1 MLFIGE
7 LNLLGIIV
15 SLVANTILG
24 GVWYTVLFG
33 KQYAE
38 ALGRKYDSAEKPG
51 PLFIFGPMV
60 CGLALIIAL
69 NIISVALEVS
79 TLMDA
84 VSLGL
89 ILGIGLVASTSV
101 NTAINPNI
109 PRPLFYGLIS
119 GSFFIVSTTL
129 ISVILVLI

>member
-33 KQYAE
+33 KQYGE
-38 ALGRKYDSAEKPG
+38 ALGRKYDSTEKPG

-69 NIISVALEVS
+69 NIISVALGVA

-89 ILGIGLVASTSV
+89 IVGIGLVASTSV

-119 GSFFIVSTTL
+119 GSFFVVSTTL